1 MVSDGS
7 TSYPTAHTTTI
18 QNPRLRLL
26 NALKK
31 DEKPMMTFMAI
42 PSVRHAQIVALT
54 GLDGIIIDCE
64 HGHIG
69 DDAMHQSVAAISA
82 LGVSP
87 IIRIRGPLPDIIKR
101 ALDTGAHG
109 IMVPQINTA
118 EEAEAVVRYSKFP
131 PQGLRGQGSA
141 FPAIGHGLT
150 TPEYMQSANQTI
162 LTMVQIETAEGLK
175 NVDAIAAV
183 PGVDVVFIGPN
194 DLAQSILGYVPAKG
208 DEPEFTKAL
217 EDIVAAAR
225 KHGKWVARL
234 SNNGELAKEHKK
246 TFDSLAIT
254 GDTKAIQNWY
264 IAELEVARS

>member
-1 MVSDGS
+1 M
-7 TSYPTAHTTTI
+7 SYPTALTTTI

-26 NALKK
+26 NKLRANEFPL
-31 DEKPMMTFMAI
+31 MTFMAI
-42 PSVRHAQIVALT
+42 PSVRMAQIVALT
-54 GLDGIIIDCE
+54 GLDGVIIDCE

-69 DDAMHQSVAAISA
+69 DDSMHNAVAAISA

-87 IIRIRGPLPDIIKR
+87 IIRIRGPLPDLIKR
-101 ALDTGAHG
+101 ALDTGAHS

-118 EEAEAVVRYSKFP
+118 EEAETVVHYSKFP

-150 TPEYMQSANQTI
+150 TPEYMLSANETLI
-162 LTMVQIETAEGLK
+162 TMVQIETRAGVE
-175 NVDAIAAV
+175 NVEAICAV

-194 DLAQSILGYVPAKG
+194 DLAQSLLGYVPARG
-208 DEPEFTKAL
+208 DEPEFVAAIDK
-217 EDIVAAAR
+217 IVAAAK

-234 SNNGELAKEHKK
+234 VNNGPLAKAAKD
-246 TFDSLAIT
+246 TFDTVAIT

-264 IAELEVARS
+264 MQAIEEARA